1 MKMLRRLIVLSLFIL
16 IFFGI
21 GYIIYHEISKRYV
34 YLGDDAPLPTELH
47 PQVEE
52 KKNALIEQAGE
63 IGINVVVTETVRSM
77 ERQDEL
83 YAQGRKDDGNIVTY
97 AEAGES
103 YHNYGLAIDYA
114 LEDENR
120 NLIWDIKYDG
130 NENGKPD
137 WFEAAEIAKE
147 LGFEWGGDWERFQD
161 YPHLHMTFGLSVNQL
176 QRGWRPRVEE
186 D

>member
-1 MKMLRRLIVLSLFIL
+1 MKILRRLIVLSLIIL
-16 IFFGI
+16 IFFAI
-21 GYIIYHEISKRYV
+21 GYIIYNEIGKRYV
-34 YLGDDAPLPTELH
+34 YLGDEAPFPTELH
-47 PQVEE
+47 PEVTE
-52 KKNALIEQAGE
+52 KKNKLIEQADK
-63 IGINVVVTETVRSM
+63 IGIDVVITETVRSM

-83 YAQGRKDDGNIVTY
+83 YAMGRTDSGDIVTY

-114 LEDENR
+114 LEDEHGNM
-120 NLIWDIKYDG
+120 IWDIEYDG
-130 NENGKPD
+130 NENGESD
-137 WFEAAEIAKE
+137 WFEVANIAKE

-161 YPHLHMTFGLSVNQL
+161 YPHLQMSFGLSINQL